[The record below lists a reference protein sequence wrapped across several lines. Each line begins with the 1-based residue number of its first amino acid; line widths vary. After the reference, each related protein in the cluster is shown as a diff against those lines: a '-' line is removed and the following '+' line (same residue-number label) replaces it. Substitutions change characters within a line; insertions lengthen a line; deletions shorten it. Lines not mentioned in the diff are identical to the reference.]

1 MAATTMTT
9 QVFQILLSLAEAP
22 RHGYAIITDV
32 RERTEGQMDLTPSTL
47 YDALA
52 RLADQ
57 GLIAETPAPPDAPT
71 TDSRRRYYALT
82 KSGRTAAE
90 EESTRL
96 ARLLDM
102 ARAKKF
108 YV

>member
-1 MAATTMTT
+1 MATNTMTP
-9 QVFQILLSLAEAP
+9 QVFQILLSLADAP

-57 GLIAETPAPPDAPT
+57 GLIAETSAPPDAPT

-82 KSGRTAAE
+82 RSGRDAAQE
-90 EESTRL
+90 ETGRLTRL
-96 ARLLDM
+96 VNM
-102 ARAKKF
+102 ARAKNF
-108 YV
+108 HV